1 MEWLYA
7 VVGVISG
14 LLIGMWVGRI
24 SSSAKQLGE
33 ELKQTKEELD
43 AYRDKVTQHF
53 SRTAELVEILAANSR
68 DIYRHLASG
77 SQELCNSDT
86 IRLSDTVLKSLPEFA
101 GETASVPRKG
111 EVAEQTVEISAAAEE
126 AQTESA
132 PFGDKG
138 DGSQQSAAAQQGE
151 PGPSAPSES
160 AAENPTDVK
169 QADETA
175 PNSQLSEIMP
185 DVEERKEPARFH

>member
-7 VVGVISG
+7 VVGVIAG
-14 LLIGMWVGRI
+14 LLIGMWLGRI

-43 AYRDKVTQHF
+43 AYRVKVTQHF

-77 SQELCNSDT
+77 SQELCNSDA
-86 IRLSDTVLKSLPEFA
+86 IRLSDTVLKPLPESA
-101 GETASVPRKG
+101 GVAASVPRKG
-111 EVAEQTVEISAAAEE
+111 EVAGQTVEISAAAEE
-126 AQTESA
+126 ARAESA
-132 PFGDKG
+132 QFGDKG
-138 DGSQQSAAAQQGE
+138 DGNQQSAAAQQGE
-151 PGPSAPSES
+151 PGPSAPSET
-160 AAENPTDVK
+160 AAENHADVK

-175 PNSQLSEIMP
+175 SNSQWTEIMP
-185 DVEERKEPARFH
+185 EVEERKEPARFH

>member
-7 VVGVISG
+7 VVGVIAG
-14 LLIGMWVGRI
+14 LLIGMWLGRI

-43 AYRDKVTQHF
+43 AYRGKVTQHF

-77 SQELCNSDT
+77 SQELCNSDA
-86 IRLSDTVLKSLPEFA
+86 IRLSDAVLKPLPESA
-101 GETASVPRKG
+101 GEAALVPRRE
-111 EVAEQTVEISAAAEE
+111 EVAGQTVEISAAAEE
-126 AQTESA
+126 TRAKSAQ
-132 PFGDKG
+132 FGDKG
-138 DGSQQSAAAQQGE
+138 DGSQQSAAVQQGE
-151 PGPSAPSES
+151 PGPSAPSET
-160 AAENPTDVK
+160 AAENHADVK

-175 PNSQLSEIMP
+175 SNSQWSEIMP
-185 DVEERKEPARFH
+185 EVEERKEPARFH